1 MMQDLPS
8 KSCRRKF
15 AGGFT
20 LVELL
25 VVITIIAI
33 LVALLLPAVQ
43 VAREAA
49 RRAQCTNNLK
59 QWGLAMA
66 NYESTYGWF
75 PYGVIYGKDGSG
87 VTLADGTKI
96 NAANMRTTFVI
107 PLWSHLEGDSLHEA
121 YHYEYG
127 FYDVINRPI
136 VSTPM
141 PVYYCPSD
149 RPGGLWMG
157 DQYHR
162 ARGNYVTNWGY
173 ADYFQAVAKPDGANS
188 MAVGP
193 FSPPVTRSDGTVVA
207 RHRKAADVSDGLSYT
222 MFMGEV
228 NLALNDGDY
237 DFRGDFLNEDVGA
250 AQFMTLYT
258 PNSGVD
264 SMPYWVSS
272 PSADPGP
279 TQSGIPAYVSARS
292 RHPGG
297 VNVCFGDGAVQF
309 IADSISVKT
318 WRALSSMAAGDLVDG
333 SSY

>member
-1 MMQDLPS
+1 MQNLLS
-8 KSCRRKF
+8 QKRYSRS

-33 LVALLLPAVQ
+33 LIALLLPAVQ

-49 RRAQCTNNLK
+49 RRTQCTNNLK

-66 NYESTYGWF
+66 NYESTHGWF
-75 PYGVIYGKDGSG
+75 PYGVIYGRDGTG
-87 VTLADGTKI
+87 ATLADGTKI
-96 NAANMRTTFVI
+96 TAANMRATYVI
-107 PLWSHLEGDSLHEA
+107 PLWPHLEGNNLREA
-121 YHYEYG
+121 YHDQYG
-127 FYDVINRPI
+127 FYDIINRPT
-136 VSTPM
+136 VSAPL

-149 RPGGLWMG
+149 RPGGLWTG
-157 DQYHR
+157 DVYHR

-173 ADYFQAVAKPDGANS
+173 CDFFQATAKPDGVNP
-188 MAVGP
+188 MAIGP
-193 FSPPVTRSDGTVVA
+193 FSPPRTRSDGTVVGQN
-207 RHRKAADVSDGLSYT
+207 RRAADVADGLSRT

-228 NLALNDGDY
+228 NLALADADY

-250 AQFMTLYT
+250 AQFMSLYT

-264 SMPYWVSS
+264 SMPYWVSPVS
-272 PSADPGP
+272 SDPGP

-297 VNVCFGDGAVQF
+297 VNVCFGDGTVQF
-309 IADSISVKT
+309 IQDSISMGT
-318 WRALSSMAAGDLVDG
+318 WRALSSMAAGDLASG